1 MKMLYDLIAG
11 IISIIAKNLGVSY
24 ATANVVWSLYLQ
36 GLVCI
41 LSCLL
46 LLIPMRKR
54 YKQFG
59 LDVFTISGTVSILG
73 YTYLIFSNWFNFISP
88 FIGLSFQTQHKAL
101 INYTKMT
108 GMQWHI
114 SYQSVYIILFVF
126 LEVALIGMNII
137 LLVWFNSLAK
147 KTSNKLMSYPVLK

>member
-11 IISIIAKNLGVSY
+11 IISMIAKSLGVSY
-24 ATANVVWSLYLQ
+24 VTANVAWSLYLQ

-108 GMQWHI
+108 GMQWHM

-137 LLVWFNSLAK
+137 LLVWFNRLSK

>member
-1 MKMLYDLIAG
+1 MKILYDLVAG
-11 IISIIAKNLGVSY
+11 IISMIAKSLGVSY
-24 ATANVVWSLYLQ
+24 ATANVAWSLYLQ

-59 LDVFTISGTVSILG
+59 LDVFTISGTASILG
-73 YTYLIFSNWFNFISP
+73 YAYLIFANWFNFISP
-88 FIGLSFQTQHKAL
+88 FIGQSFQTQHKAF

-108 GMQWHI
+108 GMQWHM

-126 LEVALIGMNII
+126 LIGMNII
-137 LLVWFNSLAK
+137 LLVWFNRLAK
-147 KTSNKLMSYPVLK
+147 KTSNDLMSFPALK

>member
-11 IISIIAKNLGVSY
+11 IISMIAKSLGVSY
-24 ATANVVWSLYLQ
+24 ATANVAWSLYLQ

-59 LDVFTISGTVSILG
+59 LEVFTISGIASILG
-73 YTYLIFSNWFNFISP
+73 YAYLIFAKWFSFISP
-88 FIGLSFQTQHKAL
+88 FIGQSFQTQHTAL

-108 GMQWHI
+108 GMQWHM

-126 LEVALIGMNII
+126 LGVAIIGMNII
-137 LLVWFNSLAK
+137 LLVWFNRLAK
-147 KTSNKLMSYPVLK
+147 KTSVDLMSFPALK

>member
-1 MKMLYDLIAG
+1 MKMIYDSIAG
-11 IISIIAKNLGVSY
+11 IISMIAKSLGVSY
-24 ATANVVWSLYLQ
+24 ATANVAWSLYLQ

-59 LDVFTISGTVSILG
+59 LDVFTISGTVS

-88 FIGLSFQTQHKAL
+88 FIGHSVQTQHKAL

-108 GMQWHI
+108 GMQWHM
-114 SYQSVYIILFVF
+114 SYQSVYLILFVF
-126 LEVALIGMNII
+126 LGIALIGSNII
-137 LLVWFNSLAK
+137 LLVWFNQLAK
-147 KTSNKLMSYPVLK
+147 KTSNELISFPVSK

>member
-11 IISIIAKNLGVSY
+11 IISMIAKSLGVSC
-24 ATANVVWSLYLQ
+24 ATANVAWSSYLQ

-54 YKQFG
+54 YRQFG
-59 LDVFTISGTVSILG
+59 LDVFTISGTVSVLG

-108 GMQWHI
+108 GMQWHM

-126 LEVALIGMNII
+126 LGMALIGSNII
-137 LLVWFNSLAK
+137 LLVWFNKLAK
-147 KTSNKLMSYPVLK
+147 KTSNELISYPVSK

>member
-1 MKMLYDLIAG
+1 MKMSYDLIAG
-11 IISIIAKNLGVSY
+11 IISIIAKSLGVSY
-24 ATANVVWSLYLQ
+24 ATVNVAWSLYLQ

-46 LLIPMRKR
+46 FLIPMRKR

-59 LDVFTISGTVSILG
+59 LDVFTISGTVSVLG

-108 GMQWHI
+108 GMQWHM

-126 LEVALIGMNII
+126 LGVALIGMNII
-137 LLVWFNSLAK
+137 LLVWFNRLAK
-147 KTSNKLMSYPVLK
+147 KTSNDLMSFPALK

>member
-1 MKMLYDLIAG
+1 MKMLYDIIAG
-11 IISIIAKNLGVSY
+11 IISMIAKSLGVSY
-24 ATANVVWSLYLQ
+24 ATANVAWSLYLQ

-41 LSCLL
+41 LFCLL
-46 LLIPMRKR
+46 LLIPIRKR

-59 LDVFTISGTVSILG
+59 LDVFTISGTVSVLG
-73 YTYLIFSNWFNFISP
+73 YTYLIFSNWFNFIRP

-108 GMQWHI
+108 GMQWHM

-126 LEVALIGMNII
+126 LGMALIGSNII
-137 LLVWFNSLAK
+137 LLVWFNKLAK
-147 KTSNKLMSYPVLK
+147 KTSNELISFPVSK

>member
-1 MKMLYDLIAG
+1 MKMLYDIIAG
-11 IISIIAKNLGVSY
+11 IISMIAKSLGVSY
-24 ATANVVWSLYLQ
+24 ATANVAWSLYLQ

-108 GMQWHI
+108 GMQWHM
-114 SYQSVYIILFVF
+114 SYQSVYLILFVF
-126 LEVALIGMNII
+126 LGVALIGMNFI
-137 LLVWFNSLAK
+137 LLVWFNRLAK
-147 KTSNKLMSYPVLK
+147 KTSNELISFPVSK

>member
-11 IISIIAKNLGVSY
+11 IISMIAKSLGVSY
-24 ATANVVWSLYLQ
+24 ATANVAWSLYLQ

-59 LDVFTISGTVSILG
+59 LDVFTISGTASILG
-73 YTYLIFSNWFNFISP
+73 YAYLIFANWFNFISP
-88 FIGLSFQTQHKAL
+88 FIGQSFQTQHKAF

-108 GMQWHI
+108 GMQWHM
-114 SYQSVYIILFVF
+114 SYQSVYLILFVF
-126 LEVALIGMNII
+126 LGVALIGMNFI
-137 LLVWFNSLAK
+137 LLVWFNRLAK
-147 KTSNKLMSYPVLK
+147 KTSNELISFPVSK

>member
-11 IISIIAKNLGVSY
+11 IISMIAKNLGVSY
-24 ATANVVWSLYLQ
+24 ATANVAWSLYLQ

-59 LDVFTISGTVSILG
+59 LDVFTISGTVSVLG
-73 YTYLIFSNWFNFISP
+73 YTYLIFSNRFNFISP

-108 GMQWHI
+108 GMQWHM
-114 SYQSVYIILFVF
+114 SYQSVYIIHFVF
-126 LEVALIGMNII
+126 LGMALIGTNII
-137 LLVWFNSLAK
+137 LLVWFNKLAK
-147 KTSNKLMSYPVLK
+147 KTSNELISFPVSE

>member
-11 IISIIAKNLGVSY
+11 FISMIAKSLGVSY
-24 ATANVVWSLYLQ
+24 ATANVAWSLYLQ

-54 YKQFG
+54 YRRFG
-59 LDVFTISGTVSILG
+59 LDVFTISGTISVLG
-73 YTYLIFSNWFNFISP
+73 YAYLIFSNWFNFISP
-88 FIGLSFQTQHKAL
+88 FIGLSFQTQHKTL

-108 GMQWHI
+108 GMQWHM

-126 LEVALIGMNII
+126 LGVSLVGMNII
-137 LLVWFNSLAK
+137 LLVWFNRLAK
-147 KTSNKLMSYPVLK
+147 KASNEQMNSHILK

>member
-11 IISIIAKNLGVSY
+11 IISIVAKSLGVSY
-24 ATANVVWSLYLQ
+24 ATANVAWSLYLQ
-36 GLVCI
+36 GLVYI

-59 LDVFTISGTVSILG
+59 LDVFTISGTVSVLG

-108 GMQWHI
+108 GMQWHM

-126 LEVALIGMNII
+126 LGMALIGSNII
-137 LLVWFNSLAK
+137 LLVWFNKLAK

>member
-11 IISIIAKNLGVSY
+11 VISMIAKSLGVSY
-24 ATANVVWSLYLQ
+24 ATANVAWSLYLQ

-59 LDVFTISGTVSILG
+59 LDVFTISGTVSVLG
-73 YTYLIFSNWFNFISP
+73 YAYLIFSNWFNFISP

-101 INYTKMT
+101 SNYTKMT
-108 GMQWHI
+108 GMQWHM
-114 SYQSVYIILFVF
+114 SYQSIYIILFVF
-126 LEVALIGMNII
+126 LGMALIGLNII
-137 LLVWFNSLAK
+137 LLVWFTRLAK
-147 KTSNKLMSYPVLK
+147 KTSNELMSFPVSK

>member
-11 IISIIAKNLGVSY
+11 IISMVAKSLGVSY
-24 ATANVVWSLYLQ
+24 ATANVAWSLYLQ

-108 GMQWHI
+108 GMQWHM

-126 LEVALIGMNII
+126 LEVALIRMNII
-137 LLVWFNSLAK
+137 LLVWFNRLAK

>member
-1 MKMLYDLIAG
+1 MKMSYDLIAG
-11 IISIIAKNLGVSY
+11 IISIIAKSLGVSY
-24 ATANVVWSLYLQ
+24 ATVNVAWSLYLQ

-46 LLIPMRKR
+46 FLIPMRKR

-59 LDVFTISGTVSILG
+59 LDVFTISGTVSVLG

-108 GMQWHI
+108 GMQWHM

-126 LEVALIGMNII
+126 QGMALIGSNII
-137 LLVWFNSLAK
+137 LPVWFNKLAK
-147 KTSNKLMSYPVLK
+147 KTRNELISFPMSK

>member
-1 MKMLYDLIAG
+1 MKISYDLIAG
-11 IISIIAKNLGVSY
+11 IISIVAKSLGVSY
-24 ATANVVWSLYLQ
+24 ATANVAWSLYLQ
-36 GLVCI
+36 GLVYI

-59 LDVFTISGTVSILG
+59 LDVFTISGTVSVLG

-108 GMQWHI
+108 GMQWHM

-126 LEVALIGMNII
+126 LGMALIGSNII
-137 LLVWFNSLAK
+137 LLVWFNKLAK
-147 KTSNKLMSYPVLK
+147 KTSNKLISFPVSK

>member
-1 MKMLYDLIAG
+1 MKISYDLVAG
-11 IISIIAKNLGVSY
+11 IISMIAKSLGVSY
-24 ATANVVWSLYLQ
+24 ATANVAWSLYLQ

-59 LDVFTISGTVSILG
+59 LDVFTISGTVSVLG

-108 GMQWHI
+108 GMQWHM

-126 LEVALIGMNII
+126 LGMALIGSNII
-137 LLVWFNSLAK
+137 LLVWFNKLAK
-147 KTSNKLMSYPVLK
+147 KTRNELINFPMSK

>member
-88 FIGLSFQTQHKAL
+88 FIGLSFQTQHKHSST
-101 INYTKMT
+101 I
-108 GMQWHI
+108 QR
-114 SYQSVYIILFVF
+114 
-126 LEVALIGMNII
+126 
-137 LLVWFNSLAK
+137 
-147 KTSNKLMSYPVLK
+147 

>member
-1 MKMLYDLIAG
+1 MKMLYDLVAG
-11 IISIIAKNLGVSY
+11 IISMIAKNLGVSY
-24 ATANVVWSLYLQ
+24 ATANVAWSLYLQ

-59 LDVFTISGTVSILG
+59 LDVFTISGIASILG
-73 YTYLIFSNWFNFISP
+73 YAYLIFAKWFNFISP
-88 FIGLSFQTQHKAL
+88 FIGLSFLTQHKAL

-108 GMQWHI
+108 GMQWHM

-126 LEVALIGMNII
+126 LGVAIIGMNII
-137 LLVWFNSLAK
+137 LLAWFNRLAK
-147 KTSNKLMSYPVLK
+147 KTCVDLMSFPALK

>member
-1 MKMLYDLIAG
+1 MKMLYDLVAG
-11 IISIIAKNLGVSY
+11 IISMIAKSLGVSY
-24 ATANVVWSLYLQ
+24 ATANVAWSVYLQ

-59 LDVFTISGTVSILG
+59 LDVFTISGTVSVLG

-108 GMQWHI
+108 EMQWHM

-126 LEVALIGMNII
+126 LGMALIGSNII
-137 LLVWFNSLAK
+137 LLVWFNKLAK
-147 KTSNKLMSYPVLK
+147 KTRNELINFPMSK

>member
-11 IISIIAKNLGVSY
+11 IISMIAKNLGVLY
-24 ATANVVWSLYLQ
+24 ATANVAWSLYLQ

-59 LDVFTISGTVSILG
+59 LDVFTISGTVSVLG

-108 GMQWHI
+108 GMQWHM
-114 SYQSVYIILFVF
+114 SYQSIYIILFVF
-126 LEVALIGMNII
+126 LGMALIGTNII
-137 LLVWFNSLAK
+137 LLVWFNKLAK
-147 KTSNKLMSYPVLK
+147 KSNNELTSFPISK

>member
-11 IISIIAKNLGVSY
+11 IISMIAKSLGVSY
-24 ATANVVWSLYLQ
+24 VTANVAWSLYLR

-108 GMQWHI
+108 GMQWHM

-137 LLVWFNSLAK
+137 LLVWFNRLAK

>member
-1 MKMLYDLIAG
+1 MLYDLIAG
-11 IISIIAKNLGVSY
+11 IISMIAKSLGVSY
-24 ATANVVWSLYLQ
+24 ATANVAWSLYLQ

-59 LDVFTISGTVSILG
+59 LDVFTISGTVSVLG
-73 YTYLIFSNWFNFISP
+73 YTYLIFSNRFNFISP

-108 GMQWHI
+108 GMQWHM
-114 SYQSVYIILFVF
+114 SYQSVYIIHFVF
-126 LEVALIGMNII
+126 LGMALIGTNII
-137 LLVWFNSLAK
+137 LLVWFNKLAK
-147 KTSNKLMSYPVLK
+147 KTSNELISFPVSE

>member
-1 MKMLYDLIAG
+1 MKMLYDLVAD
-11 IISIIAKNLGVSY
+11 IITMIAKSLGVSY
-24 ATANVVWSLYLQ
+24 ATANVAWNLYLQ

-59 LDVFTISGTVSILG
+59 LDVFTISGTISVLG
-73 YTYLIFSNWFNFISP
+73 YAYLIFSNWFNFIKP

-101 INYTKMT
+101 INYTKMM
-108 GMQWHI
+108 GMQWHM
-114 SYQSVYIILFVF
+114 SYQSVHIILFVF
-126 LEVALIGMNII
+126 LGVALIGMNII
-137 LLVWFNSLAK
+137 LLVWFNRLAK
-147 KTSNKLMSYPVLK
+147 KTSNELMSFPVSK

>member
-11 IISIIAKNLGVSY
+11 IISIVAKSLRVSH
-24 ATANVVWSLYLQ
+24 ATANVAWSLYLQ

-46 LLIPMRKR
+46 FLIPMRKR

-59 LDVFTISGTVSILG
+59 LDVFTISGTVSVLG

-108 GMQWHI
+108 GMQWHM

-126 LEVALIGMNII
+126 QGMALIGSNII
-137 LLVWFNSLAK
+137 LPVWFNKLAK
-147 KTSNKLMSYPVLK
+147 KTRNELISFPMSK

>member
-1 MKMLYDLIAG
+1 MLYDLIAG
-11 IISIIAKNLGVSY
+11 IISMIAKSLGVSY
-24 ATANVVWSLYLQ
+24 ATANVAWSLYLQ

-59 LDVFTISGTVSILG
+59 LDVFTISGTVSVLG
-73 YTYLIFSNWFNFISP
+73 YAYLIFSNWFNFISP

-108 GMQWHI
+108 GMQWHM
-114 SYQSVYIILFVF
+114 SYQSIYIILFVF
-126 LEVALIGMNII
+126 LGMALIGLNII
-137 LLVWFNSLAK
+137 LLVWFNRLAK
-147 KTSNKLMSYPVLK
+147 KTSVDLMSFPALK

>member
-137 LLVWFNSLAK
+137 LLVWFNRLAK

>member
-1 MKMLYDLIAG
+1 MNMLYDLVAG
-11 IISIIAKNLGVSY
+11 IISMIAKSLGVSY
-24 ATANVVWSLYLQ
+24 ATANVAWSLYLQ

-59 LDVFTISGTVSILG
+59 LDVFTISGTVSVLG
-73 YTYLIFSNWFNFISP
+73 YTYLIFSNRFNFISP

-108 GMQWHI
+108 GMQWHM
-114 SYQSVYIILFVF
+114 SYQSVYIIHFVF
-126 LEVALIGMNII
+126 LGMALIGTNII
-137 LLVWFNSLAK
+137 LLVWFNKLAK
-147 KTSNKLMSYPVLK
+147 KTSNELISFPVSE

>member
-11 IISIIAKNLGVSY
+11 VISMIAKSLGVSY
-24 ATANVVWSLYLQ
+24 ATANVAWSLYLQ

-54 YKQFG
+54 YKQFS
-59 LDVFTISGTVSILG
+59 LDVYTISGTVSVLG
-73 YTYLIFSNWFNFISP
+73 YAYLIFSNWFNFISP

-108 GMQWHI
+108 GMQWHM
-114 SYQSVYIILFVF
+114 SYQSIYIILFVF
-126 LEVALIGMNII
+126 LGMALIGTNII
-137 LLVWFNSLAK
+137 LLVWFNKLAK
-147 KTSNKLMSYPVLK
+147 KTSNELISFPVSK